1 MSGWQAMRTLWITIA
16 LLAALGAPAASAQD
30 KAPEKG
36 AGFDDAV
43 ITQLVTHALDNDTL
57 LREMRIS
64 VETRDRVVHLR
75 GLVESA
81 AQVDRAGALARGVK
95 GVSAVRNAIRIAN
108 RPSRA

>member
-1 MSGWQAMRTLWITIA
+1 MGGRQAMQALWIVIA
-16 LLAALGAPAASAQD
+16 LLAALGAPGASAQ
-30 KAPEKG
+30 PKG
-36 AGFDDAV
+36 AGFEDAV
-43 ITQLVTHALDNDTL
+43 ITQLVTSALDNDAL
-57 LREMRIS
+57 LRETQIS

-95 GVSAVRNAIRIAN
+95 GVSAVRNAIRIAH